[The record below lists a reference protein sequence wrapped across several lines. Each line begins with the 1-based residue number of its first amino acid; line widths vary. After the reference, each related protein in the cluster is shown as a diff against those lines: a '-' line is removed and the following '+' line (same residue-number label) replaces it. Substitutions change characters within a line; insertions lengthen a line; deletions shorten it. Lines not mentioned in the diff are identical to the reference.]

1 MSNKRDPTEPSY
13 FVSSVL
19 RPIKNF
25 FAIGVAEGP
34 GYLLKEH
41 FMETYATEV
50 FDNVTQRQVLF
61 FLVDWFYSKLIG
73 QFFLDTSATS
83 RP

>member
-25 FAIGVAEGP
+25 FAVGVAEGP
-34 GYLLKEH
+34 GYLLKEN

-50 FDNVTQRQVLF
+50 FDNVTQRQVLKF
-61 FLVDWFYSKLIG
+61 LLVDSKLIG
-73 QFFLDTSATS
+73 RILDTSATS
-83 RP
+83 RL

>member
-50 FDNVTQRQVLF
+50 FDNVTQRQVLGF
-61 FLVDWFYSKLIG
+61 FSRPISLKVDWAC
-73 QFFLDTSATS
+73 LDTSATS

>member
-19 RPIKNF
+19 RPIKSF

-41 FMETYATEV
+41 FMKTYATEV
-50 FDNVTQRQVLF
+50 FDNVTQRQVRPGRMIPLT
-61 FLVDWFYSKLIG
+61 VNWAY
-73 QFFLDTSATS
+73 LDI
-83 RP
+83 

>member
-61 FLVDWFYSKLIG
+61 LFFYIYSRLILTYG
-73 QFFLDTSATS
+73 
-83 RP
+83 

>member
-19 RPIKNF
+19 RPIKNY
-25 FAIGVAEGP
+25 FAIGVGEGP
-34 GYLLKEH
+34 GYLLKEN

-50 FDNVTQRQVLF
+50 FDNVTQRQVLYF
-61 FLVDWFYSKLIG
+61 FKANSRLIG
-73 QFFLDTSATS
+73 HV
-83 RP
+83 

>member
-34 GYLLKEH
+34 GYLLREH

-50 FDNVTQRQVLF
+50 FDNVTQRQVLG
-61 FLVDWFYSKLIG
+61 FLVDRFYSRLIG
-73 QFFLDTSATS
+73 HVLDTSATS